1 MPVKGVPDLTEV
13 VENILRLRAAEGT
26 VDPETRATIVE
37 ARELLEMIAGSTV
50 RPASAARLLG
60 VSQTA
65 LNRWLGRGDI
75 ASVLTPDGRRE
86 VPLPELLDLLDDLRR
101 PDVADSGRP
110 LAAVLRRRK
119 RGAEEAVDL
128 DRLLPRR
135 RARTHRAPELQAL
148 AYHRLV
154 AERLDDA
161 LVEDARRRIVSWERN
176 GRVHP
181 HWAAEWNRL
190 LTQPLP
196 RIARA
201 ISADTPAARELR
213 QTSPFAGAL
222 NEHERRRLVDAVER
236 RVSA

>member
-1 MPVKGVPDLTEV
+1 MKGGPDLAEIA
-13 VENILRLRAAEGT
+13 EIILHLRAAEGT
-26 VDPETRATIVE
+26 ANPETRVPLAE
-37 ARELLEMIAGSTV
+37 ARELLETIAGSTV

-60 VSQTA
+60 VSQPA
-65 LNRWLGRGDI
+65 LKRWLDRGDI
-75 ASVLTPDGRRE
+75 ATVLTPDGRRE
-86 VPLPELLDLLDDLRR
+86 IPLPELLDLLEDIRQPDL
-101 PDVADSGRP
+101 ADSGRP

-119 RGAEEAVDL
+119 RSAEEAVDL

-135 RARTHRAPELQAL
+135 GARTHRAPELQAL

-154 AERLDDA
+154 AERLDDP
-161 LVEDARRRIVSWERN
+161 LVEDARRRIGSWERN
-176 GRVHP
+176 GRIHP

-236 RVSA
+236 RVTA